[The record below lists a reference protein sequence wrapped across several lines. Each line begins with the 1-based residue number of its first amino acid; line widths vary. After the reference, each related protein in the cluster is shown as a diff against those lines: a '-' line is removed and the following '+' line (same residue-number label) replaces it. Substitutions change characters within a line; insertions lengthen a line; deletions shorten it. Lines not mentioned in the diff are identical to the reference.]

1 MRSDVV
7 VFPASMCARTP
18 KFRMAHTGVSPL
30 IAAAAAVD
38 ATKRRS
44 TRHTG
49 LNIVGRDG
57 STRFA
62 DVYIEFLVVRSFA
75 ALLKHLFVIRAQV
88 AFLSRNAEAPGSIS
102 FMRRLA
108 ASCFLG

>member
-1 MRSDVV
+1 
-7 VFPASMCARTP
+7 
-18 KFRMAHTGVSPL
+18 MAHTGVSLL

-49 LNIVGRDG
+49 LNIVGRDE

-88 AFLSRNAEAPGSIS
+88 AFLSRNAEAPAR
-102 FMRRLA
+102 FPLRRLA
-108 ASCFLG
+108 ALPLSAFFLHA